1 MTTAVVAALFALT
14 SATPPV
20 VDDAATTTPAAP
32 LLPRHLVE
40 PSNNY
45 WVVGVGIEQFGSNL
59 TASDQRDNQLVGLAA
74 RYRISAFGPHA
85 LLMTRPSFVNY
96 ENTRLLAGLGLRA
109 FYDVRGFTEVSW
121 GFGAHFEV
129 RLSDH
134 YWLGYVTPLELGA
147 VVWDAG
153 SWKIEASI
161 GLRRAFAGALINQI
175 LIDPNG
181 LENERA
187 RENLY
192 EARHERPWK
201 GFLRLVFGR
210 RID

>member
-1 MTTAVVAALFALT
+1 
-14 SATPPV
+14 
-20 VDDAATTTPAAP
+20 
-32 LLPRHLVE
+32 
-40 PSNNY
+40 
-45 WVVGVGIEQFGSNL
+45 
-59 TASDQRDNQLVGLAA
+59 
-74 RYRISAFGPHA
+74 
-85 LLMTRPSFVNY
+85 
-96 ENTRLLAGLGLRA
+96 
-109 FYDVRGFTEVSW
+109 
-121 GFGAHFEV
+121 
-129 RLSDH
+129 
-134 YWLGYVTPLELGA
+134 